1 MSIENQPPQPDR
13 PKSQI
18 YLQRAAQSPP
28 SAEGSAARSSTGLT
42 TRRAAGPPTQTNLP
56 AVRPALPA
64 LRSSAT
70 QRCPNCGAVQP
81 ASTSVCMACGAFIQ
95 NKAQKKIRCRR
106 CGTQASANLVLCP
119 GCGRELQAAPPR
131 IGLFMASLLL
141 VAVFLILL
149 TRAINFQPM
158 AWMQTQATS
167 SWSWIRTLGD
177 RLDPQITINT
187 IPVTPLAAGSTNNGR
202 LFGVNTANNAAPA
215 NGAAVAATTLITN
228 GLTGGT
234 GAGDNPPPV
243 VAENSTISGLVAS
256 ALVVT
261 PTVVITSA
269 AGGEPLVEV
278 APTVTT
284 APTVAPTVA
293 PTPTPNPTAT
303 ASPPPATATV
313 APATPTQTSTR
324 PSATATAQAM
334 LVAGN
339 GATGSKAVLLQPTP
353 TFTATATALPTT
365 APTPTFTPAPP
376 TPTANGRTYTVR
388 AGDTPFA
395 IATQFDLT
403 VIELLSANGLGL
415 EDARRLRVGQ
425 TLVIPTVGDEP
436 TATPT
441 VAPSPTP
448 VDTNVPATATA
459 TVGANVTPTTA
470 AAAPTAAATVRL
482 DAPRLRSPEPNA
494 FLSCQG
500 ENTLTWLPVA
510 FMRESDQY
518 RLHLGFL
525 SGYNADGTEAI
536 TWVLEQLMPASVSL
550 WLMDEGLCGLAPQST
565 GRQWRWY
572 VEVVESTGG
581 ALQPVSQSSPI
592 WGFSWN

>member
-18 YLQRAAQSPP
+18 YLQRAAQSPEGTEGP
-28 SAEGSAARSSTGLT
+28 SARPSTGLT
-42 TRRAAGPPTQTNLP
+42 TRRSAGPPTQTNLP

-131 IGLFMASLLL
+131 VGLFMASLLL
-141 VAVFLILL
+141 VAVFLVLL
-149 TRAINFQPM
+149 TRASNFQPM

-187 IPVTPLAAGSTNNGR
+187 IPVTPLAVAATNNGG
-202 LFGVNTANNAAPA
+202 LFGLNRANNAATTTE
-215 NGAAVAATTLITN
+215 AAPVAATILITN
-228 GLTGGT
+228 GLAGGT

-256 ALVVT
+256 ALAVT
-261 PTVVITSA
+261 PTVAISSA
-269 AGGEPLVEV
+269 TGGEPLVEV
-278 APTVTT
+278 APTATT
-284 APTVAPTVA
+284 APTVA

-303 ASPPPATATV
+303 PSPVPATATL
-313 APATPTQTSTR
+313 APATPTATSTR
-324 PSATATAQAM
+324 SSATATAQAI

-339 GATGSKAVLLQPTP
+339 GGTGTKGVLLQPTP
-353 TFTATATALPTT
+353 TFTVAATALPTT
-365 APTPTFTPAPP
+365 APTPTFTPEPP
-376 TPTANGRTYTVR
+376 TPTATVRTYTVR

-425 TLVIPTVGDEP
+425 TLIIPTVGAEP
-436 TATPT
+436 TATST

-470 AAAPTAAATVRL
+470 AAAPTAASTVRL
-482 DAPRLRSPEPNA
+482 DAPRLRSPEPNS

-500 ENTLTWLPVA
+500 DNTLTWLPVA

-525 SGYNADGTEAI
+525 AGYNADGTEAI
-536 TWVLEQLMPASVSL
+536 TWVLEQLMPASTSL
-550 WLMDEGLCGLAPQST
+550 WQMDASLCGLAPQST

-572 VEVVESTGG
+572 VEVVEAAGG
-581 ALQPVSQSSPI
+581 GVQPVSQGSAI